1 MFYRRMAAALLLPLM
16 LGAWTPPA
24 AVLDRPI
31 LIPAEG
37 GGDHDTGLTLR
48 QFMRNCGHLFGNGKL
63 EFARRADD
71 GFSMRCA
78 FANPKTG
85 QIFSNVS
92 EFTPAILGHHDAI
105 KLERFRGPDGLLQT
119 PAQLK
124 EVFESVY
131 RLTAKPQEGNS
142 LHFVANTQPPDAYLA
157 LRTQPNSRQGSRIK
171 IMPNGT
177 LLQVLQRRNDGWWQV
192 RIVPSG
198 EEGWTLSSQGNRQ
211 WIRCCSTF
219 DPQEDSVAITLD
231 ELNQKFRN
239 HPAVLSE
246 IEQERRGFR
255 PEARCILEYWV
266 KQSQTSSEIIINCQ
280 SYATGGE
287 ADESSVTMIFTV
299 DPAGKM
305 LLTKKD
311 YAG

>member
-1 MFYRRMAAALLLPLM
+1 MFYRRIAAALLLPIM

-24 AVLDRPI
+24 AVLDQPI

-37 GGDHDTGLTLR
+37 GGDHDTGVTLR
-48 QFMRNCGHLFGNGKL
+48 QFMRNCGRLFGNGKL
-63 EFARRADD
+63 EFTRRPDN

-85 QIFSNVS
+85 QIFSNVT
-92 EFTPAILGHHDAI
+92 EFTPALLGHHDAI

-119 PAQLK
+119 PTQLK

-131 RLTAKPQEGNS
+131 RLTAKPPEGNS

-177 LLQVLQRRNDGWWQV
+177 LLQVLQRQNDGWWQV
-192 RIVPSG
+192 RVVPSG
-198 EEGWTLSSQGNRQ
+198 EEGWTLSSHGNRQ
-211 WIRCCSTF
+211 WIRCCGAF
-219 DPQEDSVAITLD
+219 DPQKDSVAITLE

-246 IEQERRGFR
+246 IEQERRAFR
-255 PEARCILEYWV
+255 PEARCAFEYWV
-266 KQSQTSSEIIINCQ
+266 KQSPSTSEIIINCHF
-280 SYATGGE
+280 SSGGE
-287 ADESSVTMIFTV
+287 AGESGVIMTFTT
-299 DPAGKM
+299 DSSGKM